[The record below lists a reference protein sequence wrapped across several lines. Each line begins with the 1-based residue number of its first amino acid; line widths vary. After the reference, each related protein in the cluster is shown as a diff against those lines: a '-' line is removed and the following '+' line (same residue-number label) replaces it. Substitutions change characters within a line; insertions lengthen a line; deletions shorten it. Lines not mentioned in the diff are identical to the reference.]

1 MKTIA
6 IILVG
11 IITIIAFIYGPG
23 ALKIYRI
30 MHLYDEDK
38 ISHNFINM
46 GNLFTTSESF
56 ARSTKAKSIPKSN
69 EVFLLP
75 ESYQFDGETQ
85 NLENAL
91 KHFKTDG
98 LLIIKNNK
106 VIYEDYFNG
115 NTPTSK
121 HISWSVAKSF
131 LSALV
136 GIAVRDGLIDD
147 INDPITKYLPD
158 FKDTG
163 YDGIKIKNILQMS
176 SGVLFNEDYADPNS
190 DINKFGRAVAAGT
203 SFRDF
208 AKTLTNHKEQG
219 TYNHYVSIDSQML
232 GFLLVEVTG
241 MPLREYLHE
250 HIWEKIGME
259 DSAYYLS
266 DNEDVDM
273 ALGGLNATLR
283 DYAKFGLL
291 YLNNGRWDDEQVV
304 PSAWVDASH
313 NMDAPHLQ
321 PGVNDLSSSAWGY
334 GYQWWVPG
342 FPDTD
347 YTASGVYNQYIYI
360 DPLSNVVIAKTSSN
374 HRFTAEK
381 EYSKAAHVAMF
392 RAIAKS
398 TNSNL

>member
-6 IILVG
+6 IILIG

-56 ARSTKAKSIPKSN
+56 TRSTKAKAIPKSD
-69 EVFLLP
+69 EVFSLP
-75 ESYQFDGETQ
+75 ESYEFDGETQ

-136 GIAVRDGLIDD
+136 GIAIRDGLIDD

-374 HRFTAEK
+374 HRFTSEK

>member
-6 IILVG
+6 IILIG

-56 ARSTKAKSIPKSN
+56 ARSTKAKAIPKSD
-69 EVFLLP
+69 EVFSLP
-75 ESYQFDGETQ
+75 ESYEFDGETQ

-136 GIAVRDGLIDD
+136 GIAIRDGLIDD

-374 HRFTAEK
+374 HRFTSEK

-398 TNSNL
+398 TNPNL

>member
-1 MKTIA
+1 MKIFSITLLVVALIA
-6 IILVG
+6 
-11 IITIIAFIYGPG
+11 AFVYGPG
-23 ALKIYRI
+23 ALRVYRI

-38 ISHNFINM
+38 IANNFINM
-46 GNLFTTSESF
+46 NKLFTTSEPIQPS
-56 ARSTKAKSIPKSN
+56 SKAKPLPKSDKP
-69 EVFLLP
+69 FSLP
-75 ESYQFDGETQ
+75 STFYFEDKDQDL
-85 NLENAL
+85 NAAL

-98 LLIIKNNK
+98 LLIIKEGE
-106 VIYEDYFNG
+106 VVYEEYFNG
-115 NTPTSK
+115 NSQTTR

-131 LSALV
+131 LSSLV
-136 GIAVRDGLIDD
+136 GIAVNDGLIDD

-158 FKDTG
+158 FKNTG

-190 DINKFGRAVAAGT
+190 DINKFGVAIARGT

-208 AKTLTNHKEQG
+208 AKTLTKDKEQG

-232 GFLLVEVTG
+232 GLLLDKVTG
-241 MPLREYLHE
+241 MPLREYLQM

-259 DSAYYLS
+259 DEAYYLA
-266 DNEDVDM
+266 DNEDVDL

-291 YLNNGRWDDEQVV
+291 YLNKGKWDNEQVV
-304 PSAWVDASH
+304 PEAWVDASH
-313 NMDAPHLQ
+313 AMDLPHLQ
-321 PGVNDLSSSAWGY
+321 PAAGDDLSSSDWGY

-342 FPDTD
+342 FPNTD
-347 YTASGVYNQYIYI
+347 YTASGVYNQYIYV
-360 DPLSNVVIAKTSSN
+360 DPVTETVIAKISSN

-392 RAIAKS
+392 RAIAQ
-398 TNSNL
+398 TQ

>member
-6 IILVG
+6 IILIG
-11 IITIIAFIYGPG
+11 IITILAFIYGPG

-46 GNLFTTSESF
+46 RDLFTTSESI
-56 ARSTKAKSIPKSN
+56 ARSTKAKAIPKSN
-69 EVFLLP
+69 ELFSLP
-75 ESYQFDGETQ
+75 ESYKFDGEDQ
-85 NLENAL
+85 NLESAL

-115 NTPTSK
+115 NTATSK

-136 GIAVRDGLIDD
+136 GIALRDGLIDD

-158 FKDTG
+158 FEGTG

-241 MPLREYLHE
+241 MPLREYLHK

-259 DSAYYLS
+259 DDAYYLS
-266 DNEDVDM
+266 DDKDVDM

-291 YLNNGRWDDEQVV
+291 YLNNGKWDDEQVV
-304 PSAWVDASH
+304 PSSWVDASH

>member
-1 MKTIA
+1 MKIFSITLLVVALIA
-6 IILVG
+6 
-11 IITIIAFIYGPG
+11 AFVYGPG
-23 ALKIYRI
+23 ALRVYRI

-38 ISHNFINM
+38 IANNFINM
-46 GNLFTTSESF
+46 NKLFSTSEPIQPS
-56 ARSTKAKSIPKSN
+56 SKAKPLPKSDKP
-69 EVFLLP
+69 FSLP
-75 ESYQFDGETQ
+75 STFYFEDKDQDL
-85 NLENAL
+85 NAAL

-98 LLIIKNNK
+98 LLIIKEGE
-106 VIYEDYFNG
+106 VVYEEYFNG
-115 NTPTSK
+115 NSQTTR

-131 LSALV
+131 LSSLV
-136 GIAVRDGLIDD
+136 GIAVNDGLIDD

-158 FKDTG
+158 FKNTG

-190 DINKFGRAVAAGT
+190 DINKFGVAIARGT

-208 AKTLTNHKEQG
+208 AKTLTKDKEQG

-232 GFLLVEVTG
+232 GLLLDKVTG
-241 MPLREYLHE
+241 MPLREYLQM

-259 DSAYYLS
+259 DEAYYLA
-266 DNEDVDM
+266 DNEDVDL

-291 YLNNGRWDDEQVV
+291 YLNKGKWDNEQVV
-304 PSAWVDASH
+304 PEAWVDASH
-313 NMDAPHLQ
+313 AMDLPHLQ
-321 PGVNDLSSSAWGY
+321 PAAGDDLSSSDWGY

-342 FPDTD
+342 FPNTD
-347 YTASGVYNQYIYI
+347 YTASGVYNQYIYV
-360 DPLSNVVIAKTSSN
+360 DPVTETVIAKISSN

-392 RAIAKS
+392 RAIAQ
-398 TNSNL
+398 TQ

>member
-6 IILVG
+6 IILIG

-56 ARSTKAKSIPKSN
+56 ARSTKAKAIPKSD
-69 EVFLLP
+69 EVFSLP
-75 ESYQFDGETQ
+75 ESYEFDGETQ

-313 NMDAPHLQ
+313 SMDAPHLQ

-347 YTASGVYNQYIYI
+347 YTELGVYNQYIYI
-360 DPLSNVVIAKTSSN
+360 YPLSNVVIAKTSSN
-374 HRFTAEK
+374 HRFTSEK

-398 TNSNL
+398 TNPNL

>member
-1 MKTIA
+1 MKIFSITLLVVALIA
-6 IILVG
+6 
-11 IITIIAFIYGPG
+11 AFVYGPG
-23 ALKIYRI
+23 AMRVYRI

-38 ISHNFINM
+38 IANNFINM
-46 GNLFTTSESF
+46 NKLFTTSEPIQPS
-56 ARSTKAKSIPKSN
+56 SKAKPLPKSDKP
-69 EVFLLP
+69 FSLP
-75 ESYQFDGETQ
+75 STFYFEDKDQDL
-85 NLENAL
+85 NAAL

-98 LLIIKNNK
+98 LLIIKEGE
-106 VIYEDYFNG
+106 VVYEEYFNG
-115 NTPTSK
+115 NSQTTR

-131 LSALV
+131 LSSLV
-136 GIAVRDGLIDD
+136 GIAVNDGLIDD

-158 FKDTG
+158 FKNTG

-190 DINKFGRAVAAGT
+190 DINKFGVAIARGT

-208 AKTLTNHKEQG
+208 AKTLTKDKEQG

-232 GFLLVEVTG
+232 GLLLDKVTG
-241 MPLREYLHE
+241 MPLREYLQM

-259 DSAYYLS
+259 DEAYYLA
-266 DNEDVDM
+266 DNEDVDL

-291 YLNNGRWDDEQVV
+291 YLNKGKWDNEQVV
-304 PSAWVDASH
+304 PEAWVDASH
-313 NMDAPHLQ
+313 AMDLPHLQ
-321 PGVNDLSSSAWGY
+321 PGAGDDLSSSDWGY

-342 FPDTD
+342 FPNTD
-347 YTASGVYNQYIYI
+347 YTASGVYNQYIYV
-360 DPLSNVVIAKTSSN
+360 DPVTETVIAKISSN

-392 RAIAKS
+392 RAIAQ
-398 TNSNL
+398 TQ

>member
-1 MKTIA
+1 MKIFSITLLVVALIA
-6 IILVG
+6 
-11 IITIIAFIYGPG
+11 AFVYGPG
-23 ALKIYRI
+23 ALRVYRI

-38 ISHNFINM
+38 IANNFINM
-46 GNLFTTSESF
+46 NKLFTTSEPIQPS
-56 ARSTKAKSIPKSN
+56 SKAKPLPKSDKP
-69 EVFLLP
+69 FSLP
-75 ESYQFDGETQ
+75 STFYFEDKDQDL
-85 NLENAL
+85 NAAL

-98 LLIIKNNK
+98 LLIIKEGE
-106 VIYEDYFNG
+106 VVYEEYFNG
-115 NTPTSK
+115 NSQTTR

-131 LSALV
+131 LSSLV
-136 GIAVRDGLIDD
+136 GIAVNDGLIDD

-158 FKDTG
+158 FKNTG

-190 DINKFGRAVAAGT
+190 DINKFGVAIARGT

-208 AKTLTNHKEQG
+208 AKTLTKDKEQG

-232 GFLLVEVTG
+232 GLLLDKVTG
-241 MPLREYLHE
+241 MPLREYLQM

-259 DSAYYLS
+259 DEAYYLA
-266 DNEDVDM
+266 DNEDVDL

-291 YLNNGRWDDEQVV
+291 YLNKGKWDNEQVV
-304 PSAWVDASH
+304 PEAWVDASH
-313 NMDAPHLQ
+313 AMDLPHLQ
-321 PGVNDLSSSAWGY
+321 PGAGDDLSSSDWGY

-342 FPDTD
+342 CPNTD
-347 YTASGVYNQYIYI
+347 YTASGVYNQYIYV
-360 DPLSNVVIAKTSSN
+360 DPVTETVIAKISSN

-392 RAIAKS
+392 RAIAQ
-398 TNSNL
+398 TQ

>member
-75 ESYQFDGETQ
+75 ESYEFDGETQ

-266 DNEDVDM
+266 DNKDVDM

>member
-1 MKTIA
+1 MKIFSITLLVVALIA
-6 IILVG
+6 
-11 IITIIAFIYGPG
+11 AFVYGPG
-23 ALKIYRI
+23 ALRVYRI

-38 ISHNFINM
+38 IANNFINM
-46 GNLFTTSESF
+46 NKLFTTSEPIQPS
-56 ARSTKAKSIPKSN
+56 SKAKPLPKSDKP
-69 EVFLLP
+69 FSLP
-75 ESYQFDGETQ
+75 STFYFEDKDQDL
-85 NLENAL
+85 NAAL

-98 LLIIKNNK
+98 LLIIKEGE
-106 VIYEDYFNG
+106 VVYEEYFNG
-115 NTPTSK
+115 NSQTTR

-131 LSALV
+131 LSSLV
-136 GIAVRDGLIDD
+136 GIAVNDGLIDD

-158 FKDTG
+158 FKNTG

-190 DINKFGRAVAAGT
+190 DINKFGVAVARGT

-208 AKTLTNHKEQG
+208 AKTLTKDKEQG

-232 GFLLVEVTG
+232 GLLLDKVTG
-241 MPLREYLHE
+241 MPLREYLQM

-259 DSAYYLS
+259 DEAYYLA
-266 DNEDVDM
+266 DNEDVDL

-291 YLNNGRWDDEQVV
+291 YLNKGKWDNEQVV
-304 PSAWVDASH
+304 PEAWVDASH
-313 NMDAPHLQ
+313 AMDLPHLQ
-321 PGVNDLSSSAWGY
+321 PGAGDDLSSSDWGY

-342 FPDTD
+342 FPNTD
-347 YTASGVYNQYIYI
+347 YTASGVYNQYIYV
-360 DPLSNVVIAKTSSN
+360 DPVTETVIAKISSN

-392 RAIAKS
+392 RAIAQ
-398 TNSNL
+398 TQ

>member
-1 MKTIA
+1 M
-6 IILVG
+6 
-11 IITIIAFIYGPG
+11 
-23 ALKIYRI
+23 
-30 MHLYDEDK
+30 
-38 ISHNFINM
+38 
-46 GNLFTTSESF
+46 
-56 ARSTKAKSIPKSN
+56 
-69 EVFLLP
+69 
-75 ESYQFDGETQ
+75 
-85 NLENAL
+85 
-91 KHFKTDG
+91 
-98 LLIIKNNK
+98 
-106 VIYEDYFNG
+106 IYEDYFNG

-374 HRFTAEK
+374 HRFTSEK

-398 TNSNL
+398 TNPNL

>member
-1 MKTIA
+1 MKIFSITLLVVALIA
-6 IILVG
+6 
-11 IITIIAFIYGPG
+11 AFVYGPG
-23 ALKIYRI
+23 ALRVYRI

-38 ISHNFINM
+38 IANNFINM
-46 GNLFTTSESF
+46 NKLFTTSEPIQPS
-56 ARSTKAKSIPKSN
+56 SKAKPLPKSDKP
-69 EVFLLP
+69 FSLP
-75 ESYQFDGETQ
+75 STFYFEDKDQDLNS
-85 NLENAL
+85 AL

-98 LLIIKNNK
+98 LLIIKEGE
-106 VIYEDYFNG
+106 VVYEEYFNG
-115 NTPTSK
+115 NSQTTR

-131 LSALV
+131 LSSLV
-136 GIAVRDGLIDD
+136 GIAVNDGLIDD

-158 FKDTG
+158 FKNTG

-190 DINKFGRAVAAGT
+190 DINKFGVAIARGT

-208 AKTLTNHKEQG
+208 AKTLTKDKEQG

-232 GFLLVEVTG
+232 GLLLDKVTD
-241 MPLREYLHE
+241 MPLREYLQM

-259 DSAYYLS
+259 DEAYYLA
-266 DNEDVDM
+266 DNEDVDL

-291 YLNNGRWDDEQVV
+291 YLNKGKWDNEQVV
-304 PSAWVDASH
+304 PEAWVDASH
-313 NMDAPHLQ
+313 AMDLPHLQ
-321 PGVNDLSSSAWGY
+321 PGAGDDLSSSDWGY

-342 FPDTD
+342 FPNTD
-347 YTASGVYNQYIYI
+347 YTASGVYNQYIYV
-360 DPLSNVVIAKTSSN
+360 DPVTETVIAKISSN

-392 RAIAKS
+392 RAIAQ
-398 TNSNL
+398 TQ

>member
-56 ARSTKAKSIPKSN
+56 ARSTKAKAIPKSD
-69 EVFLLP
+69 EVFSLP
-75 ESYQFDGETQ
+75 ESYEFDGETQ

>member
-1 MKTIA
+1 MKIFSITLLVVALIA
-6 IILVG
+6 
-11 IITIIAFIYGPG
+11 AFVYGPG
-23 ALKIYRI
+23 ALRVYRI

-38 ISHNFINM
+38 IANNFINM
-46 GNLFTTSESF
+46 NKLFTTSEPIQPS
-56 ARSTKAKSIPKSN
+56 SKAKPLPKSDKP
-69 EVFLLP
+69 FSLP
-75 ESYQFDGETQ
+75 STFYFEDKDQDL
-85 NLENAL
+85 NAAL

-98 LLIIKNNK
+98 LLIIKEGE
-106 VIYEDYFNG
+106 VVYEEYFNG
-115 NTPTSK
+115 NSQTTR

-131 LSALV
+131 LSSLV
-136 GIAVRDGLIDD
+136 GIAVNDGLIDD

-158 FKDTG
+158 FKNTG

-190 DINKFGRAVAAGT
+190 DINKFGIAIARGT

-208 AKTLTNHKEQG
+208 AKTLTKDKEQG

-232 GFLLVEVTG
+232 GLLLDKVTG
-241 MPLREYLHE
+241 MPLREYLQM

-259 DSAYYLS
+259 DEAYYLA
-266 DNEDVDM
+266 DNEDVDL

-291 YLNNGRWDDEQVV
+291 YLNKGKWDNEQVV
-304 PSAWVDASH
+304 PEAWVDASH
-313 NMDAPHLQ
+313 AMDLPHLQ
-321 PGVNDLSSSAWGY
+321 PGAGDDLSSSDWGY

-342 FPDTD
+342 FPNTD
-347 YTASGVYNQYIYI
+347 YTASGVYNQYIYV
-360 DPLSNVVIAKTSSN
+360 DPVTETVIAKISSN

-392 RAIAKS
+392 RAIAQ
-398 TNSNL
+398 TQ

>member
-1 MKTIA
+1 MKIFSISFLVVALIA
-6 IILVG
+6 
-11 IITIIAFIYGPG
+11 AFVYGPG
-23 ALKIYRI
+23 ALRVYRI

-38 ISHNFINM
+38 IANNFINM
-46 GNLFTTSESF
+46 NKLFTTSEPIQPS
-56 ARSTKAKSIPKSN
+56 SKAKPLPKSDKP
-69 EVFLLP
+69 FSLP
-75 ESYQFDGETQ
+75 STFYFEDKDQDL
-85 NLENAL
+85 NAAL

-98 LLIIKNNK
+98 LLIIKEGE
-106 VIYEDYFNG
+106 VVYEEYFNG
-115 NTPTSK
+115 NSQTTR

-131 LSALV
+131 LSSLV
-136 GIAVRDGLIDD
+136 GIAVNDGLIDD

-158 FKDTG
+158 FKNTG

-190 DINKFGRAVAAGT
+190 DINKFGVAIARGT

-208 AKTLTNHKEQG
+208 AKTLTKDKEQG

-232 GFLLVEVTG
+232 GLLLDKVTG
-241 MPLREYLHE
+241 MPLREYLQM

-259 DSAYYLS
+259 DEAYYLA
-266 DNEDVDM
+266 DNEDVDL

-291 YLNNGRWDDEQVV
+291 YLNKGKWDNEQVV
-304 PSAWVDASH
+304 PEAWVDASH
-313 NMDAPHLQ
+313 AMDLPHLQ
-321 PGVNDLSSSAWGY
+321 PGAGDDLSSSDWGY

-342 FPDTD
+342 FPNTD
-347 YTASGVYNQYIYI
+347 YTASGVYNQYIYV
-360 DPLSNVVIAKTSSN
+360 DPVTETVIAKISSN

-392 RAIAKS
+392 RAIAQ
-398 TNSNL
+398 TQ

>member
-1 MKTIA
+1 MKIFSITLLVVALIA
-6 IILVG
+6 
-11 IITIIAFIYGPG
+11 AFVYGPG
-23 ALKIYRI
+23 ALRVYRI

-38 ISHNFINM
+38 IANNFINM
-46 GNLFTTSESF
+46 NKLFTTSEPIQPS
-56 ARSTKAKSIPKSN
+56 SKAKPLPKSDKP
-69 EVFLLP
+69 FSLP
-75 ESYQFDGETQ
+75 STFYFEDKDQDL
-85 NLENAL
+85 NAAL

-98 LLIIKNNK
+98 LLIIKEGE
-106 VIYEDYFNG
+106 VVYEEYFNG
-115 NTPTSK
+115 NSQTTR

-131 LSALV
+131 LSSLV
-136 GIAVRDGLIDD
+136 GIAVNDGLIDD

-158 FKDTG
+158 FKNTG

-190 DINKFGRAVAAGT
+190 DINKFGVAIARGT

-208 AKTLTNHKEQG
+208 AKTLTKDKEQG

-232 GFLLVEVTG
+232 GLLLDKVTG
-241 MPLREYLHE
+241 MPLREYLQM

-259 DSAYYLS
+259 DEAYYLA
-266 DNEDVDM
+266 DNEDVDL

-291 YLNNGRWDDEQVV
+291 YLNKGKWDNEQVV
-304 PSAWVDASH
+304 PEAWVDASH
-313 NMDAPHLQ
+313 AMDLPHLQ
-321 PGVNDLSSSAWGY
+321 PGAGDDLSSSDWGY

-342 FPDTD
+342 FPNTD
-347 YTASGVYNQYIYI
+347 YTASGVYNQYIYV
-360 DPLSNVVIAKTSSN
+360 DPVTETVIAKISSN

-392 RAIAKS
+392 RAIAK
-398 TNSNL
+398 TQ

>member
-1 MKTIA
+1 
-6 IILVG
+6 
-11 IITIIAFIYGPG
+11 
-23 ALKIYRI
+23 

-38 ISHNFINM
+38 IANNFINM
-46 GNLFTTSESF
+46 NKLFTTSEPIQPS
-56 ARSTKAKSIPKSN
+56 SKAKPLPKSDKP
-69 EVFLLP
+69 FSLP
-75 ESYQFDGETQ
+75 STFYFEDKDQDL
-85 NLENAL
+85 NAAL

-98 LLIIKNNK
+98 LLIIKEGE
-106 VIYEDYFNG
+106 VVYEEYFNG
-115 NTPTSK
+115 NSQTTR

-131 LSALV
+131 LSSLV
-136 GIAVRDGLIDD
+136 GIAVNDGLIDD

-158 FKDTG
+158 FKNTG

-190 DINKFGRAVAAGT
+190 DINKFGVAIARGT

-208 AKTLTNHKEQG
+208 AKTLTKDKEQG

-232 GFLLVEVTG
+232 GLLLDKVTG
-241 MPLREYLHE
+241 MPLREYLQM

-259 DSAYYLS
+259 DEAYYLA
-266 DNEDVDM
+266 DNEDVDL

-291 YLNNGRWDDEQVV
+291 YLNKGKWDNEQVV
-304 PSAWVDASH
+304 PEAWVDASH
-313 NMDAPHLQ
+313 AMDLPHLQ
-321 PGVNDLSSSAWGY
+321 PGAGDDLSSSDWGY

-342 FPDTD
+342 FPNTD
-347 YTASGVYNQYIYI
+347 YTASGVYNQYIYV
-360 DPLSNVVIAKTSSN
+360 DPVTETVIAKISSN

-392 RAIAKS
+392 RAIAQ
-398 TNSNL
+398 TQ

>member
-1 MKTIA
+1 MKIFSITLLVVALIA
-6 IILVG
+6 
-11 IITIIAFIYGPG
+11 AFVYGPG
-23 ALKIYRI
+23 ALRVYRI

-38 ISHNFINM
+38 IANNFINM
-46 GNLFTTSESF
+46 NKLFTTSEPIQPS
-56 ARSTKAKSIPKSN
+56 SKAKPLPKSDKP
-69 EVFLLP
+69 FSLP
-75 ESYQFDGETQ
+75 STFYFEDKDQDL
-85 NLENAL
+85 NAAL

-98 LLIIKNNK
+98 LLIIKEGE
-106 VIYEDYFNG
+106 VVYEEYFNG
-115 NTPTSK
+115 NSQTTR

-131 LSALV
+131 LSSLV
-136 GIAVRDGLIDD
+136 GIAVNDGLIDD

-158 FKDTG
+158 FKNTG

-190 DINKFGRAVAAGT
+190 DINKFGVAIARGT

-208 AKTLTNHKEQG
+208 AKTLTKDKEQG

-232 GFLLVEVTG
+232 GLLLDKVTG
-241 MPLREYLHE
+241 MPLREYLQM

-259 DSAYYLS
+259 DEAYYLA
-266 DNEDVDM
+266 DNEDVDL

-291 YLNNGRWDDEQVV
+291 YLNKGKWDNEQVV
-304 PSAWVDASH
+304 PEAWVDASH
-313 NMDAPHLQ
+313 DMDLPHLQ
-321 PGVNDLSSSAWGY
+321 PGAGDDLSSSDWGY

-342 FPDTD
+342 FPNTD
-347 YTASGVYNQYIYI
+347 YTASGVYNQYIYV
-360 DPLSNVVIAKTSSN
+360 DPVTETVIAKISSN

-392 RAIAKS
+392 RAIAQ
-398 TNSNL
+398 TQ

>member
-1 MKTIA
+1 MKIFSITLLVVALIA
-6 IILVG
+6 
-11 IITIIAFIYGPG
+11 AFVYGPG
-23 ALKIYRI
+23 ALRVYRI

-38 ISHNFINM
+38 IANNFINM
-46 GNLFTTSESF
+46 NKLFTTSEPIQPS
-56 ARSTKAKSIPKSN
+56 SKAKPLPKSDKP
-69 EVFLLP
+69 FSLP
-75 ESYQFDGETQ
+75 STFYFEDKDQDL
-85 NLENAL
+85 NAAL

-98 LLIIKNNK
+98 LLIIKEGE
-106 VIYEDYFNG
+106 VVYEEYFNG
-115 NTPTSK
+115 NSQTTR

-131 LSALV
+131 LSSLV
-136 GIAVRDGLIDD
+136 GIAVNDGLIDD

-158 FKDTG
+158 FKNTG

-190 DINKFGRAVAAGT
+190 DINKFGVAIARGT

-208 AKTLTNHKEQG
+208 AKTLTKDKEQG

-232 GFLLVEVTG
+232 GLLLDKVSG
-241 MPLREYLHE
+241 MPLREYLQM

-259 DSAYYLS
+259 DEAYYLA
-266 DNEDVDM
+266 DNEDVDL

-291 YLNNGRWDDEQVV
+291 YLNKGKWDNEQVV
-304 PSAWVDASH
+304 PEAWVDASH
-313 NMDAPHLQ
+313 AMDLPHLQ
-321 PGVNDLSSSAWGY
+321 PGAGDDLSSSDWGY

-342 FPDTD
+342 FPNTD
-347 YTASGVYNQYIYI
+347 YTASGVYNQYIYV
-360 DPLSNVVIAKTSSN
+360 DPVTETVIAKISSN

-392 RAIAKS
+392 RAIAQ
-398 TNSNL
+398 TQ

>member
-6 IILVG
+6 IILIG
-11 IITIIAFIYGPG
+11 IFTIIAFIYGPG

-75 ESYQFDGETQ
+75 ESYEFDGETQ

-136 GIAVRDGLIDD
+136 GIAIRDGLIDD

-208 AKTLTNHKEQG
+208 AKTLTSHKEQG

>member
-1 MKTIA
+1 MKIFS
-6 IILVG
+6 
-11 IITIIAFIYGPG
+11 IAFLVVALIAAFVYGPG
-23 ALKIYRI
+23 AMRVYRI

-38 ISHNFINM
+38 IANNFINM
-46 GNLFTTSESF
+46 NKLFTTSEPIQPS
-56 ARSTKAKSIPKSN
+56 SKAKPLPKSDKP
-69 EVFLLP
+69 FSLP
-75 ESYQFDGETQ
+75 STFYFEDKDQDL
-85 NLENAL
+85 NAAL

-98 LLIIKNNK
+98 LLIIKEGE
-106 VIYEDYFNG
+106 VVYEEYFNG
-115 NTPTSK
+115 NSQTTR

-131 LSALV
+131 LSSLV
-136 GIAVRDGLIDD
+136 GIAVNDGLIDD

-158 FKDTG
+158 FKNTG

-190 DINKFGRAVAAGT
+190 DINKFGVAIARGT

-208 AKTLTNHKEQG
+208 AKTLTKDKEQG

-232 GFLLVEVTG
+232 GLLLDKVTG
-241 MPLREYLHE
+241 MPLREYLQM

-259 DSAYYLS
+259 DEAYYLA
-266 DNEDVDM
+266 DNEDVDL

-291 YLNNGRWDDEQVV
+291 YLNKGKWDNEQVV
-304 PSAWVDASH
+304 PEAWVDASH
-313 NMDAPHLQ
+313 AMDLPHLQ
-321 PGVNDLSSSAWGY
+321 PGAGDDLSSSDWGY

-342 FPDTD
+342 FPNTD
-347 YTASGVYNQYIYI
+347 YTASGVYNQYIYV
-360 DPLSNVVIAKTSSN
+360 DPVTETVIAKISSN

-392 RAIAKS
+392 RAIAQ
-398 TNSNL
+398 TQ